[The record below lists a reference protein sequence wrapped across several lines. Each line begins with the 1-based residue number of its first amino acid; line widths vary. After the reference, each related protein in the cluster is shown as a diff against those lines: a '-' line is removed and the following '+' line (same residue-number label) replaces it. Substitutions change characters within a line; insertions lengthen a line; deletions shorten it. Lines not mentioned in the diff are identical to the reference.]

1 MSTTTVARRFLALNA
16 AFSALVGLELTIF
29 AADIAQMMFMDP
41 TGWQPLAL
49 RLLGV
54 GLVVFAL
61 DLVLM
66 ASNRFVTKAQVM
78 LVVYA
83 DIGWLLASGVIAFLG
98 WQFFTDTGIIAIDV
112 VAAFVAFFAIGQ
124 YVGAR
129 KILTPES
136 RASVHMEEGVLI
148 ARVERT
154 VDAPVDRVW
163 EVMTDHPGYA
173 DVASN
178 LAKVEVLA
186 GEGIGMK
193 RRCFGPKGESW
204 TETCDLFQEGRCFG
218 FKIHTDAP
226 DYPYPISDLQGRW
239 SVEPQ
244 GTGSLFSINIEA
256 VPKGGLLSRMLFVL
270 VAKRQF
276 KIVLI
281 DLADAWALRMEREA
295 RGEPA
300 IGASQETAL
309 VESGG
314 QLRPAA
320 LLSDVHS

>member
-16 AFSALVGLELTIF
+16 AFSALVGLELIIF
-29 AADIAQMMFMDP
+29 AADVAQMMFMDP
-41 TGWQPLAL
+41 TGWKPLAL

-54 GLVVFAL
+54 GLVIFAL

-66 ASNRFVTKAQVM
+66 VSNRFVTKAQVM

-98 WQFFTDTGIIAIDV
+98 WQFFTEIGIIAIDV
-112 VAAFVAFFAIGQ
+112 VAAFVAVFAIGQ

-129 KILTPES
+129 KILPPES
-136 RASVHMEEGVLI
+136 RASVRLEGGMLI
-148 ARVERT
+148 ARVERA
-154 VDAPVDRVW
+154 VDAPAERVW
-163 EVMTDHPGYA
+163 QVMTDHPGYA

-178 LAKVEVLA
+178 LSRVEVLS
-186 GEGIGMK
+186 GDGIGMK

-204 TETCDLFQEGRCFG
+204 TETCDLFEEGRSFG

-244 GTGSLFSINIEA
+244 GSGSLFSIDIEA
-256 VPKGGLLSRMLFVL
+256 VPKGGLLARTLFTF
-270 VAKRQF
+270 VAKCQF
-276 KIVLI
+276 KSVLI
-281 DLADAWALRMEREA
+281 DLADAWAQRMERDAGVEQVIEGH
-295 RGEPA
+295 RE
-300 IGASQETAL
+300 SAL
-309 VESGG
+309 VEPGA
-314 QLRPAA
+314 QLHPSHT
-320 LLSDVHS
+320 LSDARS